1 MIMENAFPVEAKFP
15 SMRPVNFYE
24 MKNLSTI
31 FEEMPRT
38 TLEGQG
44 NNWVNMATLGIAM
57 RNEGIDF
64 RLKGYEK
71 LGDYLES
78 TGAYEFYLDRT
89 CDVPVKYVREKKVA
103 KTRTAKRQSKTTS
116 RFLDWAFI
124 GKLPEAI
131 KQLADIALQECWT
144 SDVEHPYDILFN
156 YINYTFIKLM
166 NEKKILYS
174 DDAQYAAFNTGLVDR
189 RYLPIYG
196 LFKRNTIP
204 TLNQE
209 WYLVKFTVSGE
220 GTAGKTLNRLF
231 SKMPER
237 ASYISEISDI
247 CFDSKAMM
255 AISYDHIIL
264 DRVDRLPLEFLEE
277 NGPANFDILRL
288 ASASEAEKEKLY
300 EELRES
306 IANDIRCY
314 RRLQNRLDDAIS
326 LAISKTE
333 WNYKT
338 AIPSYNPREDS
349 LSILL
354 PLSLVN
360 DDVVDLALVLTKSRQ
375 SGNYQ
380 AETILSLPVAY
391 KNARLITR
399 PDSYWMN
406 VSALK
411 VF

>member
-1 MIMENAFPVEAKFP
+1 MPLI
-15 SMRPVNFYE
+15 FYI
-24 MKNLSTI
+24 MKNLIHI
-31 FEEMPRT
+31 FETMPRI

-44 NNWVNMATLGIAM
+44 GNWVNMATLGIAL
-57 RNEGIDF
+57 RNEGVDF

-78 TGAYEFYLDRT
+78 TCAYEFYLDRSR
-89 CDVPVKYVREKKVA
+89 DIPVKYVREKKEE
-103 KTRTAKRQSKTTS
+103 KPRTRRQTKSTT

-174 DDAQYAAFNTGLVDR
+174 EDAQYAAFNTGLVDR

-196 LFKRNTIP
+196 LFNKNTHP
-204 TLNQE
+204 SQNQE
-209 WYLVKFTVSGE
+209 WRLVKFTVSGE

-255 AISYDHIIL
+255 AVSYDHIIL

-277 NGPANFDILRL
+277 NGPSSFDILRL
-288 ASASEAEKEKLY
+288 ASAPESEKEELY
-300 EELRES
+300 NLLRKM
-306 IANDIRCY
+306 IADDMRCY

-360 DDVVDLALVLTKSRQ
+360 DDVVDVALVLTKSRQ

-411 VF
+411 VS

>member
-1 MIMENAFPVEAKFP
+1 
-15 SMRPVNFYE
+15 
-24 MKNLSTI
+24 MKKLQSI
-31 FEEMPRT
+31 FEQILRI

-44 NNWVNMATLGIAM
+44 NNWVNMATLGLAM

-71 LGDYLES
+71 LGDYVES
-78 TGAYEFYLDRT
+78 TGMYEFYLDRT
-89 CDVPVKYVREKKVA
+89 CDVPVKYVREKKDE
-103 KTRTAKRQSKTTS
+103 KPRSSKRQAKSPS
-116 RFLDWAFI
+116 RFCDWAFI
-124 GKLPEAI
+124 GRLPEAI

-144 SDVEHPYDILFN
+144 SDGEHPYDILLN

-174 DDAQYAAFNTGLVDR
+174 EDAQYAAFNTGLVDR

-196 LFKRNTIP
+196 LFKKNSIP
-204 TLNQE
+204 TLTQE

-220 GTAGKTLNRLF
+220 GSAGKTLNRLF

-277 NGPANFDILRL
+277 NGPASFDILRL
-288 ASASEAEKEKLY
+288 AAASESEKDDLY
-300 EELRES
+300 NQLRES
-306 IANDIRCY
+306 ISNDIRCY

-360 DDVVDLALVLTKSRQ
+360 DDVVDVALVLTKSRQ

>member
-1 MIMENAFPVEAKFP
+1 MTLK
-15 SMRPVNFYE
+15 
-24 MKNLSTI
+24 KI
-31 FEEMPRT
+31 FEDLPRF

-44 NNWVNMATLGIAM
+44 GNWVNMATLGIAM
-57 RNEGIDF
+57 RNEGVDF

-78 TGAYEFYLDRT
+78 TCAYEFFLDRSR
-89 CDVPVKYVREKKVA
+89 DVPVKYVREKKEE
-103 KTRTAKRQSKTTS
+103 KPRAKRQTKSTA

-174 DDAQYAAFNTGLVDR
+174 EDAQYAAFNTGLVDR

-196 LFKRNTIP
+196 LFKKNTHP
-204 TLNQE
+204 GLGQE

-255 AISYDHIIL
+255 AVSYDHIIL

-277 NGPANFDILRL
+277 NGPASFDILRL
-288 ASASEAEKEKLY
+288 ASAPESEKEELY
-300 EELRES
+300 NLLRKM
-306 IANDIRCY
+306 IADDMRCY

-360 DDVVDLALVLTKSRQ
+360 DDVVDVALVLTKSRQ

-411 VF
+411 VS